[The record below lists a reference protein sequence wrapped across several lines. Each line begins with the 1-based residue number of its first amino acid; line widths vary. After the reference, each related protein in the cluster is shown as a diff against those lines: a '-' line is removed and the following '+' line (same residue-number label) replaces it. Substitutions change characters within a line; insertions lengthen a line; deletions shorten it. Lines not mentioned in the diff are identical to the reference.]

1 MPAPE
6 TAHTEPYGLLAE
18 FETPE
23 ALIDATRRAREEG
36 YRDLDAFTPFPVYE
50 IFPVLRLRDHRVLWL
65 GLFGG
70 LFGCALAFGMQI
82 FTNYDYPINV
92 GGRPLYALSA
102 FAVVAF
108 ELTVLF
114 AALTPAIG
122 MLVLNGLPRLHHPV
136 FGVPSFHRASRD
148 RFFLCV
154 LASDKK
160 FDTGKTKDFLHKLDA
175 ASVETVETT

>member
-1 MPAPE
+1 VAE
-6 TAHTEPYGLLAE
+6 RDYYGLLAE

-23 ALIDATRRAREEG
+23 ALLAATQRAQKAG

-50 IFPVLRLRDHRVLWL
+50 IFPMLRLRDRRVLWL

-70 LFGCALAFGMQI
+70 IFGFCLALGMQL
-82 FTNYDYPINV
+82 FTNWDYPINV

-102 FAVVAF
+102 FMVVCF

-114 AALTPAIG
+114 AALTPAVG
-122 MLVLNGLPRLHHPV
+122 MLALNGLPRLSHPV
-136 FGVPSFHRASRD
+136 FNAPQFYRASRD

-154 LASDKK
+154 LASDEK
-160 FDTGKTKDFLHKLDA
+160 FDPHKTRDFLRGLKPN
-175 ASVETVETT
+175 SVELVKA

>member
-1 MPAPE
+1 VPDA
-6 TAHTEPYGLLAE
+6 ACHGLLAE

-23 ALIDATRRAREEG
+23 ALVSAAQRAREAG
-36 YRDLDAFTPFPVYE
+36 YRDLDAFTPFPVHE
-50 IFPVLRLRDHRVLWL
+50 LNGILGLRDRRVLWL

-70 LFGCALAFGMQI
+70 IFGFALALGMQL
-82 FTNYDYPINV
+82 FTNFDYPINV

-102 FAVVAF
+102 FMVVCF

-122 MLVLNGLPRLHHPV
+122 MLALNGLPRLNHPL
-136 FGVPSFHRASRD
+136 FAAPAFHRASRD

-154 LASDKK
+154 LASDAK
-160 FDTGKTKDFLHKLDA
+160 FDAQRTRQFLRGLEPN
-175 ASVETVETT
+175 SIELVEA

>member
-1 MPAPE
+1 MPDRAWF
-6 TAHTEPYGLLAE
+6 GLLAE

-23 ALIDATRRAREEG
+23 ALTDAARKARDAG

-50 IFPVLRLRDHRVLWL
+50 LFPVLRLRDRRVLWL

-70 LFGCALAFGMQI
+70 IFGFALALGMQL
-82 FTNYDYPINV
+82 FTNFDYPINV

-102 FAVVAF
+102 FMVVCF

-122 MLVLNGLPRLHHPV
+122 MLVLNGLPRLNHPV
-136 FGVPSFHRASRD
+136 FGAPRFFRASRD

-154 LASDKK
+154 LASDEK
-160 FDTGKTKDFLHKLDA
+160 FDVQKTRRFLRGLNA
-175 ASVETVETT
+175 NSVELVEA

>member
-1 MPAPE
+1 MAAPE
-6 TAHTEPYGLLAE
+6 LYGLLAE
-18 FETPE
+18 FDTPE
-23 ALIDATRRAREEG
+23 ALVEAAKAARAQG
-36 YRDLDAFTPFPVYE
+36 YRDLDTFTPFPVYE
-50 IFPVLRLRDHRVLWL
+50 LNTVLRLHDRRVLWL

-70 LFGCALAFGMQI
+70 MFGFALAMGMQL
-82 FTNYDYPINV
+82 FTNYDYPIDV

-122 MLVLNGLPRLHHPV
+122 MLALNGLPRLHHPV
-136 FGVPSFHRASRD
+136 FAAPRFHLASRN

-154 LASDKK
+154 LATDAK
-160 FDTGKTKDFLHKLDA
+160 FDADGTAKFLKKLGSHA
-175 ASVETVETT
+175 VEAVPS

>member
-1 MPAPE
+1 VAE
-6 TAHTEPYGLLAE
+6 RDYYGLLAE

-23 ALIDATRRAREEG
+23 ALLAATQRAQKAG

-50 IFPVLRLRDHRVLWL
+50 IFPMLRLRDRRVLWL

-70 LFGCALAFGMQI
+70 IFGFCLALGMQL
-82 FTNYDYPINV
+82 FTNWDYPINV

-102 FAVVAF
+102 FMVVCF

-114 AALTPAIG
+114 AALTPAVG
-122 MLVLNGLPRLHHPV
+122 MLALNGLPRLSHPV
-136 FGVPSFHRASRD
+136 FNAPQFYRASRD

-154 LASDKK
+154 LASDEK
-160 FDTGKTKDFLHKLDA
+160 FDPRKTRDFLRGLKPN
-175 ASVETVETT
+175 SVELVKA

>member
-1 MPAPE
+1 MAAPDPAGVG
-6 TAHTEPYGLLAE
+6 PYGLLAE

-23 ALIDATRRAREEG
+23 ALVEAARRAREEG

-50 IFPVLRLRDHRVLWL
+50 LFPVLRLRDNRVLWL

-70 LFGCALAFGMQI
+70 LFGCALAFGMQL

-102 FAVVAF
+102 FAVIAF

-122 MLVLNGLPRLHHPV
+122 MLALNGLPRLHHPV
-136 FGVPSFHRASRD
+136 FGARAFPRASKD

-154 LASDKK
+154 LATDAR
-160 FDTGKTKDFLHKLDA
+160 FDDRETRAFLSKLDP
-175 ASVETVETT
+175 ASIEMVEAT

>member
-1 MPAPE
+1 MPE
-6 TAHTEPYGLLAE
+6 HGDDYGLLAE

-23 ALIDATRRAREEG
+23 DLIAAAKRVHEAG

-50 IFPVLRLRDHRVLWL
+50 LFPVLRLRDRRVLWL
-65 GLFGG
+65 GLAGGIFGFV
-70 LFGCALAFGMQI
+70 LALGMQL
-82 FTNYDYPINV
+82 FTNFDYPINV

-102 FAVVAF
+102 FMVVCF

-114 AALTPAIG
+114 AALVPAIG
-122 MLVLNGLPRLHHPV
+122 MLALNGLPRLHHPV
-136 FGVPSFHRASRD
+136 FGAPAFYRASRD

-160 FDTGKTKDFLHKLDA
+160 FDVQKTRQFLRNLKPR
-175 ASVETVETT
+175 SVELVEM

>member
-1 MPAPE
+1 MAGPRATHA
-6 TAHTEPYGLLAE
+6 TAYGLLAE

-23 ALIDATRRAREEG
+23 ALVEAARRAREEG
-36 YRDLDAFTPFPVYE
+36 YRDLDTFTPFPVYE
-50 IFPVLRLRDHRVLWL
+50 IFPVLRLRDRRVLWL

-70 LFGCALAFGMQI
+70 LFGCALAFGMQM

-102 FAVVAF
+102 FAVIAF

-136 FGVPSFHRASRD
+136 FGAPSFHRASRD

-154 LASDKK
+154 MASDAQ
-160 FDTGKTKDFLHKLDA
+160 FDAGRTRDFLRKLDSS
-175 ASVETVETT
+175 SVELVEAA

>member
-1 MPAPE
+1 MPEAF
-6 TAHTEPYGLLAE
+6 GLLAE

-23 ALIDATRRAREEG
+23 ALVAAARETRARG
-36 YRDLDAFTPFPVYE
+36 YRSLDAFTPFPVPELYS
-50 IFPVLRLRDHRVLWL
+50 VLRLRDDRVLWL

-70 LFGCALAFGMQI
+70 IFGFALALGMQL
-82 FTNYDYPINV
+82 FTNFDYPINV

-114 AALTPAIG
+114 AALFPAIG
-122 MLVLNGLPRLHHPV
+122 MLALNGLPRLSHPV
-136 FGVPSFHRASRD
+136 FAARAFSRASKD

-154 LASDKK
+154 LANDGQ
-160 FDTGKTKDFLHKLDA
+160 FDSRETARFLRTLDPT
-175 ASVETVETT
+175 SVELVRS

>member
-1 MPAPE
+1 MPDRAC
-6 TAHTEPYGLLAE
+6 YGLLAE

-23 ALIDATRRAREEG
+23 ALTDAARKAREAG

-50 IFPVLRLRDHRVLWL
+50 LFPVLRLRDRRVLWL

-70 LFGCALAFGMQI
+70 IFGFALALGMQL
-82 FTNYDYPINV
+82 FTNFDYPINV

-102 FAVVAF
+102 FMVVCF

-122 MLVLNGLPRLHHPV
+122 MLAFNGLPRLHHPV
-136 FGVPSFHRASRD
+136 FNAPKFYRASRD

-154 LASDKK
+154 LASDDK
-160 FDTGKTKDFLHKLDA
+160 FNSQKTRRFLRGLNA
-175 ASVETVETT
+175 NSVQLVEA

>member
-1 MPAPE
+1 MP
-6 TAHTEPYGLLAE
+6 EPGCYGLLAE

-23 ALIDATRRAREEG
+23 ALIAAAERTREAG

-50 IFPVLRLRDHRVLWL
+50 LQDVFNLRDRRVLWL

-70 LFGCALAFGMQI
+70 LFGFVLALGMQL

-102 FAVVAF
+102 FMVVCF

-114 AALTPAIG
+114 AALMPAIG
-122 MLVLNGLPRLHHPV
+122 MLALNGLPRLNHPI
-136 FGVPSFHRASRD
+136 FAAPAFYRASRD

-154 LASDKK
+154 LASDAK
-160 FDTGKTKDFLHKLDA
+160 FDAERTSEFLRGLDP
-175 ASVETVETT
+175 ASIELVEA